1 MHATL
6 GTAGT
11 WLDSGPYALGAL
23 GDLGNLAFFALINDF
38 LRDEIDVFRERL
50 LGNTIAWV
58 GAIALTLMTFWILVQ
73 GYRIVTGQSRDS
85 MMALVTNSLRSV
97 LVIGMATGLAVG
109 GTNIYDFLTDVVS
122 SEITQVVT
130 GDDDDPY
137 ENIDKSL
144 LIMQASMSTI
154 DALETSKN
162 PKMEEEKERA
172 MLFTGIGIA
181 GPAIVAGAMLLL
193 NKVAMALFIGLG
205 PIFVM
210 SLLFEQTKSLFSR
223 WLYYGV
229 GTMFSLAILSVMA
242 ALAMKMVAA
251 VAAAFL
257 VRYMATDFGLNAEGI
272 NSMALQQGGL
282 GLILTTLIIM
292 APPMAAAFFQGTLG
306 HFSSYSQFG
315 NAGRPMV
322 DASGRQVGH
331 TYIAQPVQA
340 TKPSSSYTQGSSRPT
355 QDCNPATTGSFTG
368 SYAAHADEIKT
379 SQVGFGRS

>member
-1 MHATL
+1 MQNTIGIL
-6 GTAGT
+6 GD
-11 WLDSGPYALGAL
+11 WLDFMPKVQGIP

-38 LRDEIDVFRERL
+38 LRDEIDVFQEQL

-58 GAIALTLMTFWILVQ
+58 GAIALTLMTLWILVQ

-97 LVIGMATGLAVG
+97 LVIGLATGLALG
-109 GTNIYDFLTDVVS
+109 GSTVYEFLTDVVS

-144 LIMQASMSTI
+144 LIMQASMSSI
-154 DALETSKN
+154 DALETGKDLAV
-162 PKMEEEKERA
+162 KEDKDRA

-181 GPAIVAGAMLLL
+181 GPAVVAGAMLLL

-205 PIFVM
+205 PIFIL

-223 WLYYGV
+223 WLYYGI
-229 GTMFSLAILSVMA
+229 GTMFSLAVLSVMV

-257 VRYMATDFGLNAEGI
+257 ARYVASGFGLNAEGI

-315 NAGRPMV
+315 NTGRPMV

-331 TYIAQPVQA
+331 TYVAQPVQA
-340 TKPSSSYTQGSSRPT
+340 RDPGGQNDRPT
-355 QDCNPATTGSFTG
+355 SSAPTFNNPATSAHSG
-368 SYAAHADEIKT
+368 SYAANPDQVKT
-379 SQVGFGRS
+379 GPNSPRGS